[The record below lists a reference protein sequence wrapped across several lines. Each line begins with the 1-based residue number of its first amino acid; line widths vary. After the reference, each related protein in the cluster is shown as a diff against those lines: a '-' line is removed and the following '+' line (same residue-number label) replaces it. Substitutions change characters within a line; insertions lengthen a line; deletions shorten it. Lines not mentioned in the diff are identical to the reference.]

1 MSKFSWAKFR
11 YKSAFNSFST
21 TPPAAWVREGEFSL
35 LPPPPTLNNLKENQ
49 LLGMG
54 AREGG
59 FSPTPNPLRVLSQ
72 INSPGRQW
80 GGRDFPYSI
89 PSLKILLIFYIL
101 LATGEDCEQAFH
113 LWRAKQA
120 ARGTRVSF
128 CVLLLC
134 DFSWVP
140 RIVVSGHQGTKG
152 ELAHRLLV
160 GSVSSICDPSACTC
174 STGHHHNASPPA

>member
-80 GGRDFPYSI
+80 GRERFPLLD
-89 PSLKILLIFYIL
+89 PLPQNLAHILYT
-101 LATGEDCEQAFH
+101 TGYW
-113 LWRAKQA
+113 WRLRA
-120 ARGTRVSF
+120 SF
-128 CVLLLC
+128 SFMASKASREGHSRLLLC
-134 DFSWVP
+134 AAFVW
-140 RIVVSGHQGTKG
+140 
-152 ELAHRLLV
+152 LLV
-160 GSVSSICDPSACTC
+160 SPSNCSLWPPGYQRRACSQT
-174 STGHHHNASPPA
+174 TGRKCIFHLRPIRVYMFHWSPS